1 MYSSLYPRD
10 TEGKGVAGEES
21 SFPLDR
27 HIIHS
32 CTTNGYSKFHQNLL
46 IDDGEE

>member
-1 MYSSLYPRD
+1 MYSAVYPGD
-10 TEGKGVAGEES
+10 TEAKHVAGEES
-21 SFPLDR
+21 SNPLDR